1 MICIRKLVLLF
12 AALCCMTSIT
22 ATAATTA
29 ARWTLEVT
37 GSNVLIKDAVTGE
50 YLNMYFKAPYATLH
64 TGTGDASQWKVL
76 RESDKTAITTPEENV
91 DYLLQTQMNVSL
103 NQYAYVSADKGIQTK
118 ADADAGSIFRF
129 KAAPEGGFYL
139 YHVETDSYIQQ
150 GAHHVNLTVGALSAE
165 TPEEEGTKA
174 GIYTIEWKTGTG
186 SYITEE
192 ADGSLVISNYDE
204 TKRMF
209 WEFVSTDKN
218 NCFYLRNTATGRY
231 IQSCNLEPS
240 SASRVNTGKEPVE
253 YYVAKNTTAGAATYG
268 QYWFSSTDC
277 ANYDK
282 TASSPRALNK
292 DGASSFIITWTAAN
306 GNTGSFWT
314 LHETEDL
321 YDLRPFMVG
330 ESYRYLLQN
339 DELKALQLADD
350 NTLSWAKRTEDA
362 SQSWYFKGESN
373 RAGGYQIINAKTGK
387 ALNDGTAYVVVQD
400 LTAESAVY
408 QFRPFATKDDATT
421 VLTIDGKSAF
431 TFRAVRSAFSR
442 SAQIYQMPCGSLA
455 GMYISNLTLTGEGA
469 VNPLTFPITSA
480 SGKESAVPAEWFT
493 LYVRD
498 KAEVLPGKPLTLD
511 ITMNKVPDAG
521 YEAFAYF
528 DWNRDGMFESMTAL
542 DVARTMSATIQVP
555 ADAKEGKTRMRIR
568 ITDNGLTDAED
579 EAYGQIFDAILQ
591 VVAAQEEFRLTAK
604 PNDAT
609 RGTVRIERNGDEVV
623 VKAIAEG
630 DARFVAWREGN
641 QQLSTS
647 LKYTFTL
654 DHNTDLTAVFTPNTD
669 IVTLI
674 EGVEVKVPANNVFYD
689 LQGRQVLV
697 PRKGIYILNGKKVLV
712 K

>member
-1 MICIRKLVLLF
+1 MFTLQRILGLL
-12 AALCCMTSIT
+12 ATLCCVSILTT
-22 ATAATTA
+22 ANTA
-29 ARWTLEVT
+29 ARWTLQTT

-50 YLNMYFKAPYATLH
+50 YLNMYFKAPNATLH

-76 RESDKTAITTPEENV
+76 RKSDKTAITAPEENV

-103 NQYAYVSADKGIQTK
+103 NQYAYVTADKCIQTK

-139 YHVETDSYIQQ
+139 YHVATDSYIQQ
-150 GAHHVNLTVGALSAE
+150 GAHHVNLTMGALAQE
-165 TPEEEGTKA
+165 TPKDEATKA

-192 ADGSLVISNYDE
+192 ADGSMVISNYDE

-209 WEFVSTDKN
+209 WEFVPTEKD

-231 IQSCNLEPS
+231 MQSCNLEPS
-240 SASRVNTGKEPVE
+240 SASRVKTGKEPVE

-292 DGASSFIITWTAAN
+292 DGASNFIITWTAAN
-306 GNTGSFWT
+306 GNVGSFWT

-350 NTLSWAKRTEDA
+350 NTLSWEKRTEDA

-408 QFRPFATKDDATT
+408 QFRPFATKDDAST
-421 VLTIDGKSAF
+421 VLTIDGKSAL

-442 SAQIYQMPCGSLA
+442 NAQIYQMPCGALA
-455 GMYISNLTLTGEGA
+455 GLYISELSLTGEA
-469 VNPLTFPITSA
+469 AYKPLVFPITTA
-480 SGKESAVPAEWFT
+480 AGKESATPAEWFT

-498 KAEVLPGKPLTLD
+498 KAEVQPGKSLTLD
-511 ITMNKVPDAG
+511 ITMNQTPAVG

-528 DWNRDGMFESMTAL
+528 DWNRDGVFEAVTTL
-542 DVARTMSATIQVP
+542 DVARTMSATIPVP

-579 EAYGQIFDAILQ
+579 EAVGQIFDAILT
-591 VVAAQEEFRLTAK
+591 VIPADKGLSFSVTTSDL
-604 PNDAT
+604 T
-609 RGTVRIERNGDEVV
+609 RGTVSYELNGDEITI
-623 VKAIAEG
+623 KAEPLGNSKFI
-630 DARFVAWREGN
+630 AWREGN
-641 QQLSTS
+641 RLFTTTATH
-647 LKYTFTL
+647 TFML
-654 DHNTDLTAVFTPNTD
+654 DRSIHLTAYFTPNTD

-689 LQGRQVLV
+689 LQGRQVLM
-697 PRKGIYILNGKKVLV
+697 PQKGIYILNGKKVLV

>member
-1 MICIRKLVLLF
+1 MFTLQRILGLL
-12 AALCCMTSIT
+12 ATLCCVSILTT
-22 ATAATTA
+22 ANTA
-29 ARWTLEVT
+29 ARWTLQTT

-50 YLNMYFKAPYATLH
+50 YLNMYFKAPNATLH

-76 RESDKTAITTPEENV
+76 RESDKTAITAPEENV

-103 NQYAYVSADKGIQTK
+103 NQYAYVTADKCIQTK

-139 YHVETDSYIQQ
+139 YHVATDSYIQQ
-150 GAHHVNLTVGALSAE
+150 GAHHVNLTMGALAQE
-165 TPEEEGTKA
+165 TPKDEATKA

-192 ADGSLVISNYDE
+192 ADGSMVISNYDE
-204 TKRMF
+204 TKRIF
-209 WEFVSTDKN
+209 WEFVPTDKP
-218 NCFYLRNTATGRY
+218 NCFYVRNTATGRY
-231 IQSCNLEPS
+231 MQSCNLEPS
-240 SASRVNTGKEPVE
+240 SASRVSTGKNPVE
-253 YYVAKNTTAGAATYG
+253 YYVAKNMTAGAATYG

-282 TASSPRALNK
+282 TASSPRCLNK
-292 DGASSFIITWTAAN
+292 DGASNYIITWTA
-306 GNTGSFWT
+306 GNSNVGSFWT

-321 YDLRPFMVG
+321 YDLRPFVAG
-330 ESYRYLLQN
+330 SAYRYLLMN
-339 DELKALQLADD
+339 DENQALESSDEDVL
-350 NTLSWAKRTEDA
+350 TWAKRTEDLA
-362 SQSWYFKGESN
+362 QSWYFEGESN

-400 LTAESAVY
+400 LTADNAVY
-408 QFRPFATKDDATT
+408 AFRPFATKDDAATE
-421 VLTIDGKSAF
+421 LTLEGKNRF
-431 TFRAVRSAFSR
+431 TFRAVRSEFSR
-442 SAQIYQMPCGSLA
+442 SAQIYHMPCGALA
-455 GMYISNLTLTGEGA
+455 GMYISALSLTGEA
-469 VNPLTFPITSA
+469 AYKPLQFPITSA
-480 SGKESAVPAEWFT
+480 AGQESATPSEWFT

-498 KAEVLPGKPLTLD
+498 KAEVLPGKSLTLD
-511 ITMNKVPDAG
+511 ITLSQAPAEG
-521 YEAFAYF
+521 YTATAYF
-528 DWNRDGMFESMTAL
+528 DWNRDGVFEAATEL
-542 DVARTMSATIQVP
+542 DVASTMTATIPVP

-579 EAYGQIFDAILQ
+579 EAIGQIFDAIIHL
-591 VVAAQEEFRLTAK
+591 VAAQDEFRLTAK
-604 PNDAT
+604 PNDTT
-609 RGTVRIERNGDEVV
+609 RGTVSIARNGDEVV
-623 VKAIAEG
+623 VEAIAQG

-647 LKYTFTL
+647 QQYAFTL

-674 EGVEVKVPANNVFYD
+674 EGVEVRVPANNVFYD

>member
-1 MICIRKLVLLF
+1 MFTLQRILGLL
-12 AALCCMTSIT
+12 ATLCCVSILTT
-22 ATAATTA
+22 ANTA
-29 ARWTLEVT
+29 ARWTLPTT

-50 YLNMYFKAPYATLH
+50 YLNMYFKAPNATLH

-76 RESDKTAITTPEENV
+76 RESDKTAVTAPEENV

-103 NQYAYVSADKGIQTK
+103 NQYAYVTADKCIQTK

-139 YHVETDSYIQQ
+139 YHVATDSYIQQ
-150 GAHHVNLTVGALSAE
+150 GAHHVNLTMGALAQE
-165 TPEEEGTKA
+165 TPKDEATKA
-174 GIYTIEWKTGTG
+174 GFYTIEWKTGTG

-192 ADGSLVISNYDE
+192 ADGSMVISNYDE

-209 WEFVSTDKN
+209 WEFVPTEKD

-231 IQSCNLEPS
+231 MQSCNLEPS
-240 SASRVNTGKEPVE
+240 SASRVKTGKEPVE

-292 DGASSFIITWTAAN
+292 DGASNFIITWTAAN
-306 GNTGSFWT
+306 GNVGSFWT

-350 NTLSWAKRTEDA
+350 NTLSWEKRTEDL
-362 SQSWYFKGESN
+362 SQAWYFKGESN

-408 QFRPFATKDDATT
+408 QFRPFATKDDAST
-421 VLTIDGKSAF
+421 VLTIDGKSAL

-442 SAQIYQMPCGSLA
+442 NAQIYQMPCGALA
-455 GMYISNLTLTGEGA
+455 GLYISELSLTGEA
-469 VNPLTFPITSA
+469 AYKPLVFPITTA
-480 SGKESAVPAEWFT
+480 AGKESATPAEWFT

-498 KAEVLPGKPLTLD
+498 KAEVQPGKSLTLD
-511 ITMNKVPDAG
+511 ITMNQTPAAG

-528 DWNRDGMFESMTAL
+528 DWNRDGVFEAVTTL
-542 DVARTMSATIQVP
+542 DVARTMSATIPVP

-579 EAYGQIFDAILQ
+579 EAVGQIFDAILT
-591 VVAAQEEFRLTAK
+591 VIPANKGLSFSVTTSDL
-604 PNDAT
+604 T
-609 RGTVRIERNGDEVV
+609 RGTVSYELNGDEMTI
-623 VKAIAEG
+623 KAEPLGNATFI
-630 DARFVAWREGN
+630 AWREGN
-641 QQLSTS
+641 RLFTTTATH
-647 LKYTFTL
+647 TFML
-654 DHNTDLTAVFTPNTD
+654 DRSIHLTAYFTPNTD

-689 LQGRQVLV
+689 LQGRQVLM
-697 PRKGIYILNGKKVLV
+697 PQKGIYILNGKKVLV

>member
-1 MICIRKLVLLF
+1 MHSFKKILLLLV
-12 AALCCMTSIT
+12 ALCCAGTIS
-22 ATAATTA
+22 ANAATTA
-29 ARWTLEVT
+29 ARWTLQVT
-37 GSNVLIKDAVTGE
+37 GSNLLIKDAVTGE
-50 YLNMYFKAPYATLH
+50 YLNMYFNAPNATLH
-64 TGTGDASQWKVL
+64 TGTGDASQWKIL
-76 RESDKTAITTPEENV
+76 RQSDNTSVTEVEEGV
-91 DYLLQTQMNVSL
+91 DYLLQTQMQMSFE
-103 NQYAYVSADKGIQTK
+103 QYAYITSDNLIQTK
-118 ADADAGSIFRF
+118 ATSGEDCTFRF
-129 KAAPEGGFYL
+129 KVADEGGY
-139 YHVETDSYIQQ
+139 YIHHVATDSYIQQ

-165 TPEEEGTKA
+165 TPEQENTKE

-186 SYITEE
+186 SYIAEE

-204 TKRMF
+204 AKRMF
-209 WEFVSTDKN
+209 WEFVATDKP

-231 IQSCNLEPS
+231 MQSCNLEPS
-240 SASRVNTGKEPVE
+240 SASRVSTGKDPVE
-253 YYVAKNTTAGAATYG
+253 YYVAKNTTAGVATYG

-292 DGASSFIITWTAAN
+292 DGASNYIITWTAAN

-330 ESYRYLLQN
+330 PSYRYLLMN
-339 DELKALQLADD
+339 DEGKALQSSDD
-350 NTLSWAKRTEDA
+350 DVLTWEKRTEDLT
-362 SQSWYFKGESN
+362 QSWYFQGESN
-373 RAGGYQIINAKTGK
+373 HAGGYQIINAKTGK
-387 ALNDGTAYVVVQD
+387 AMNDGTAYVVVQD
-400 LTAESAVY
+400 LTADYALY
-408 QFRPFATKDDATT
+408 AFRPFASKDDAATE
-421 VLTIDGKSAF
+421 LTFDGKNRF
-431 TFRAVRSAFSR
+431 TFRAVRSDFSR
-442 SAQIYQMPCGSLA
+442 RAQIYQMPCGALA
-455 GMYISNLTLTGEGA
+455 GMYISKLSLTGEAA
-469 VNPLTFPITSA
+469 VKPLTYPITSA
-480 SGKESAVPAEWFT
+480 SGVESAAPSEWFT

-498 KAEVLPGKPLTLD
+498 KAEVVAGKALTLS
-511 ITMNKVPDAG
+511 ITMNKVPDEG
-521 YEAFAYF
+521 YTATAYF
-528 DWNRDGMFESMTAL
+528 DWNRDGVFEAATEL
-542 DVARTMSATIQVP
+542 DIARTMTAEIPVP

-579 EAYGQIFDAILQ
+579 EAIGQIFDAIINI
-591 VVAAQEEFRLTAK
+591 VGAQDEFRLTAK

-697 PRKGIYILNGKKVLV
+697 PRQGIYILNGKKVLV